1 MARLEHCH
9 EFIGPAGARKNL
21 NSNMTSPKQQPQ
33 PLHNSHVQLV
43 PASQFSI
50 AELTH
55 AYNLTRVDYL
65 VPMPMTEARLL
76 SYVKAYDIDMES
88 SRVAI
93 DGKEILGLAMLG
105 VRPGHTWVTRLGVL
119 PACRRAGIGEMLI
132 RALLDETCKLDRT
145 ASILEVIRG
154 NSPAHSLFRK
164 MGFQD
169 TRELLVLRRLPGSME
184 EDPPGQANWLEY
196 EGIFR
201 LLSRHP
207 VRPAWTNE
215 INTFIHTG
223 DGQALEV
230 NLGEAGWGWMVF
242 RYHESLLSH
251 FVLRTEQGDASLIAR
266 ALIVHLYAR
275 FPHADTYIE
284 NIPATDAHFSTLTRL
299 GFVDVFRRIEMEW
312 KG

>member
-1 MARLEHCH
+1 MAS
-9 EFIGPAGARKNL
+9 PA
-21 NSNMTSPKQQPQ
+21 QQPR
-33 PLHNSHVQLV
+33 PLHNPHVRLV

-55 AYNLTRVDYL
+55 AYNQSRVDYL

-93 DGKEILGLAMLG
+93 DGREILGLAMLG

-132 RALLDETCKLDRT
+132 QALLDETRKLDRT
-145 ASILEVIRG
+145 DSILEVIQG

-184 EDPPGQANWLEY
+184 EDLSGQATWLED
-196 EGIFR
+196 EGIFGFLR
-201 LLSRHP
+201 RHP

-215 INTFIHTG
+215 IDTFLHTR

-230 NLGEAGWGWMVF
+230 NLGQDGWGWLVF

-251 FVLRTEQGDASLIAR
+251 FVFRTEQGEASLVAR
-266 ALIVHLYAR
+266 ALIAHLYAR

-284 NIPATDAHFSTLTRL
+284 NIPADDEHFPALTHL
-299 GFVDVFRRIEMEW
+299 GFVDVFRRKEMEW